1 LDVPNVRRLERCA
14 IQQNIVN
21 KTSRQRFL
29 TTATAAGAVVAG
41 GFPNIARAQAL
52 DKVSVGIVNTSSDA
66 VFFVADKL
74 GYFRD
79 AGIEVTLTP
88 FQSTPMTVAPLGVGQ
103 LDVAGGSPSGGFYN
117 GFARG
122 INIRMV
128 ANKSSCPPKFGSS
141 PLVVRTDLVK
151 SGAYKTPRDLKG
163 MKVAEPGPGGVTSA
177 ELYKLLVLNGLSYT
191 DVMHIYMG
199 FPDQVAALSN
209 GAIDASLLDEPSA
222 SLAVERGVCVR
233 VAANDS
239 WYPYQDHGEL
249 LYGPSMIARRDVGMR
264 FMVAFLRAA
273 RFYMGGIA
281 DGKLRG
287 PNASRII
294 DILTEATSIKSR
306 TLYSNMVSNAI
317 EPNGKINVDSLSEDL
332 AFYKSAGF
340 CTADIKVAQ
349 TLDDSYQLAALKK
362 LGTVKSFV

>member
-1 LDVPNVRRLERCA
+1 MYGGPSGVRCNA
-14 IQQNIVN
+14 AGVN
-21 KTSRQRFL
+21 TTSRQRFL
-29 TTATAAGAVVAG
+29 TSAAAAGTVAAS
-41 GFPNIARAQAL
+41 GFPTVARAQTL
-52 DKVSVGIVNTSSDA
+52 DKVSVGIVNTASDA
-66 VFFVADKL
+66 VFFVADRL

-103 LDVAGGSPSGGFYN
+103 LDVAGGSPSGGLYN

-141 PLVVRTDLVK
+141 PLVVRTHLVK
-151 SGAYKTPRDLKG
+151 NGTYKAPRDLKG
-163 MKVAEPGPGGVTSA
+163 MKLAEPGPGGVTSA
-177 ELYKLLVLNGLSYT
+177 ELAKLLVKNGLSYG
-191 DVMHIYMG
+191 DVTHVYMG
-199 FPDQVAALSN
+199 FPDQVVALSN

-222 SLAVERGVCVR
+222 SLAVERGVGVR
-233 VAANDS
+233 VAGNDT

-249 LYGPSMIARRDVGMR
+249 LYGPSMIARRDVAMR
-264 FMVAFLRAA
+264 FMVAYLRAA

-294 DILTEATSIKSR
+294 DILTESTPIKSR
-306 TLYSNMVSNAI
+306 TLYSNMVSQAI
-317 EPNGKINVDSLSEDL
+317 DPNGKINVDSLSDDL
-332 AFYKSAGF
+332 AFYKAAGF
-340 CTADIKVAQ
+340 CSADVKVAQ
-349 TLDDSYQLAALKK
+349 TIDLDYQAAALKQ
-362 LGTVKSFV
+362 LGTVKSFI

>member
-1 LDVPNVRRLERCA
+1 M
-14 IQQNIVN
+14 
-21 KTSRQRFL
+21 SRQHFL
-29 TTATAAGAVVAG
+29 TSAGAAGAVAAT
-41 GFPNIARAQAL
+41 GFPNIARAQTL

-74 GYFRD
+74 GYFHD

-103 LDVAGGSPSGGFYN
+103 LDVAGGSPSGGLYN

-151 SGAYKTPRDLKG
+151 GGAYKTPRDLKG
-163 MKVAEPGPGGVTSA
+163 MKLAEPGPGGVTSA
-177 ELYKLLVLNGLSYT
+177 ELFKLLVKNGLSYG
-191 DVMHIYMG
+191 DVTHVYMG
-199 FPDQVAALSN
+199 FPDQVAALTN
-209 GAIDASLLDEPSA
+209 GAIDATLLDEPSA
-222 SLAVERGVCVR
+222 SLAVERGVGVR
-233 VAANDS
+233 VAANDT

-249 LYGPSMIARRDVGMR
+249 LYGPSMIARRDVAMR
-264 FMVAFLRAA
+264 FMVAYLRAA
-273 RFYMGGIA
+273 RFYMGGIV

-287 PNASRII
+287 PNASQII
-294 DILTEATSIKSR
+294 DILTDMTQIKSR
-306 TLYSNMVSNAI
+306 SLYSNMVSNAI
-317 EPNGKINVDSLSEDL
+317 DPNGKINTDSLSEDL

-340 CTADIKVAQ
+340 CSADIKVTQ
-349 TLDDSYQLAALKK
+349 LVDVDYQLAALKK